1 VKLRWT
7 RLAIKDLD
15 RAHAYMAED
24 NPAAANHLIDRIEKA
39 VQVLRQHPAAGRKG
53 RLTGTREL
61 VVIGT
66 PFVIPYRVR
75 SNTIEIL
82 AVIHGARKWHDNL

>member
-1 VKLRWT
+1 MKLRWT

-15 RAHAYMAED
+15 SAHAYVAED
-24 NPAAANHLIDRIEKA
+24 DPSAANHLIDRIEKA
-39 VQVLRQHPAAGRKG
+39 VQVLRQHPTAGRKG

-61 VVIGT
+61 VVTGM

-75 SNTIEIL
+75 SNKIEIL
-82 AVIHGARKWHDNL
+82 AVIHGARKWPDKL